1 LKKSPLDVTTEV
13 DLEEEAEETVE
24 ETAETEHQEKNRCAL
39 KSETMENVITKI
51 VDSILVVKLTDN

>member
-1 LKKSPLDVTTEV
+1 LKKSPPDVTTEV
-13 DLEEEAEETVE
+13 DLEEEAEE

-39 KSETMENVITKI
+39 KSETMENVITKT